1 MYLLQFLYNVS
12 LMEKKTKMGC
22 MQLAIVFVPN
32 VIKSPDLDINPS
44 LAIINMNPE
53 KDFLTM
59 LITNYKEIAKKV
71 GR

>member
-1 MYLLQFLYNVS
+1 
-12 LMEKKTKMGC
+12 MEKKTKMGC

-59 LITNYKEIAKKV
+59 LITKFHLPMLWIKRRLKLKKML
-71 GR
+71 R